1 MMHPTTFRNLKNRM
15 LEESLAQRRVED
27 KELYAIKFDGATKPT
42 NTGQRRIK
50 KVHHLT
56 IIKEPGSRYVT
67 HFTPIGDDGV
77 LQGIGVNEVIR
88 DTNSVASLRAI
99 GCGKYFFQS

>member
-1 MMHPTTFRNLKNRM
+1 M